1 MVNVYMRLH
10 VKAKGKSEIRN
21 IGIVRRLESEVYK
34 AIPNEF
40 LWILDYWLW
49 HGSWKFPGSVPTGVL
64 LLDLMSSP

>member
-40 LWILDYWLW
+40 LWILDYWL
-49 HGSWKFPGSVPTGVL
+49 
-64 LLDLMSSP
+64 